1 MAESKYSDVSAM
13 ADTSTPT
20 TVVNVTTG
28 KPWLVRFTGEDIE
41 SYPVWRHQLSS
52 LISNRYPEKE
62 VSNAIRSSLH
72 GQAGRVLIRMGTDAS
87 VSDIIK
93 KMDSIYGTVDTE
105 SDLLATFYGA
115 RQGPGESV
123 ADWSCRLEEILD
135 QVKKQAPLPSSPN
148 EMLRTMLWTGLRC
161 ELKDISMY
169 IYDRIKDFDELRT
182 ALRRLE
188 KQHPQFN
195 VPKKPVVSK
204 MNQSSEETSAIKKLT
219 SQIQQLTNEMANL
232 KKQVTSNAQ
241 SQQRENQ
248 PQYWRTKSAAAQE
261 ESQSHYTPE
270 TKRHHRDRSSVSSQC
285 RIQCYRC
292 GQFDH
297 VAAGCRV
304 RLDHLKQDFHRK
316 PMTRGDS

>member
-13 ADTSTPT
+13 ADTSTPA

-28 KPWLVRFTGEDIE
+28 KPWLVKFTGEDIE

-52 LISNRYPEKE
+52 LIANRYSEKE

-93 KMDSIYGTVDTE
+93 MDSIYGTVDME

-135 QVKKQAPLPSSPN
+135 QVKKQGPLPSSPN

-188 KQHPQFN
+188 KHPQFN

-204 MNQSSEETSAIKKLT
+204 MNQSSEETS
-219 SQIQQLTNEMANL
+219 
-232 KKQVTSNAQ
+232 
-241 SQQRENQ
+241 
-248 PQYWRTKSAAAQE
+248 
-261 ESQSHYTPE
+261 
-270 TKRHHRDRSSVSSQC
+270 DRSSVSSQR

-292 GQFDH
+292 GQLDH

-304 RLDHLKQDFHRK
+304 RLDHLKRDFHRK